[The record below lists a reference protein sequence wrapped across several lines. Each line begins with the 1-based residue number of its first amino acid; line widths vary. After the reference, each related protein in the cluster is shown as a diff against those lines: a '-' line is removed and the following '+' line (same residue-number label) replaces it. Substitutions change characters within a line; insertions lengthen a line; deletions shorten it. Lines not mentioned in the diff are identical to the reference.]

1 MSNPINITPV
11 TTGPGAPRRRRG
23 LTEFAVRNYQFTL
36 IVFIMLAAVGLNS
49 LFTMPRGEDPDTEA
63 PSFAAIVIYPGTSPK
78 DMEELVVNPM
88 EKRFNA
94 MDDIKRIRS
103 TIDDGLAV
111 IQIEFKY
118 ETDPDKKYQDVIR
131 EIDAVRGEL
140 PRDILPID
148 VQRFTPSDVN
158 ILQVAL
164 VSETAPYKDL
174 QEWSRK
180 LKDRLEK
187 IKTLKNVDNWA
198 FPRQQVRIALDL
210 EKLALD
216 KIALNT
222 VLQSIQGENVNIPGG
237 SIDMGSRKFN
247 IKTTGDYKT
256 IDEIR
261 NTVVSSVAGKI
272 IYVKDIAD
280 VDFNY
285 EEQSYIGRLNGKRC
299 VFVTASRKSGT
310 NVFDV
315 EKEMDP
321 VLDKFRSELPPDIT
335 YVKSFDNAESVRTRL
350 GHFARDFGI
359 AILLVLIT
367 LLPLGPRASI
377 VVMVSIP
384 LSLLIGLFLLN
395 LFHITIN
402 QLSIVGMVVALG
414 LLVDDSIV
422 VVENIERYLRM
433 GYSRK
438 EAAIAATR
446 QIGLAVLG
454 CTATLIFAFL
464 PLMFLPEA
472 AGDFIRSLPAA
483 VVTTV
488 LASLFVSL
496 TIVPFLSSRIL
507 SGHEH
512 PEGNFFLRGLRR
524 LINGSY
530 RRLLH
535 GAIARPA
542 LTLLVAFGIFTG
554 CLLLIPRVGFSV
566 FPASEKPMFL
576 INITTPLGT
585 SIAATDS
592 TARWVER
599 HIDHLPDLK
608 NYATNVGRG
617 NPRIYYNVVPQNEV
631 SNYAQIFVQL
641 NKTPSER
648 KRQLIDS
655 LRSCFSAYPG
665 AKIEV
670 KDFEQ
675 GPPIEAPI
683 AIRLFSEDLDTLRS
697 LAFRVEDLLKKTEG
711 TIYVNNE
718 LTTLITDIK
727 VNVNREK
734 AGILGVPTDE
744 IDRTVRLAV
753 TGLNVGIF
761 RKDNDKDNDYDI
773 TVCLPHG
780 PHQTPDALNKI
791 YVNSYNGTSVPLSEL
806 ATIQFQSSPPGINHY
821 DKDRYTTVTAF
832 VRNGYNTTRVT
843 DGILKQLDRMSFPKG
858 ATYMAAGEVESKK
871 ESFGG
876 LGSII
881 LITVFGIL
889 GILILE
895 FKTFRGVLIVLSV
908 VPLGIIGAVL
918 ILLVSGNTLS
928 FVAVIGIIALVGIEV
943 KNSILL
949 VDYTDQLRK
958 GGMGL
963 DEAIQEAGE
972 TRFVPIILT
981 TLTAIGGLI
990 PLIAENNPLYTP
1002 LALVIIGG
1010 LLSSTLLTRVV
1021 TPVLYKLL
1029 APKIEPDHQTEA
1041 DANQGT
1047 TAPPSGILPV
1057 PAM

>member
-1 MSNPINITPV
+1 MRITDFSV
-11 TTGPGAPRRRRG
+11 K
-23 LTEFAVRNYQFTL
+23 NYQFTL
-36 IVFIMLAAVGLNS
+36 IVFVMLAAIGVNS
-49 LFTMPRGEDPDTEA
+49 LLNMPRGEDPDIKA
-63 PSFAAIVIYPGTSPK
+63 PQFSAIIIYPGTSPK
-78 DMEELVVNPM
+78 DMEELVVDPI
-88 EKRFNA
+88 EKRINE

-103 TIDDGLAV
+103 QIDDGLAV

-118 ETDPDKKYQDVIR
+118 EMDPDKKYQDVVRELDAIR
-131 EIDAVRGEL
+131 PDL
-140 PRDILPID
+140 PADIQSIK
-148 VQRFTPSDVN
+148 VQKFTPSDVN

-164 VSETAPYKDL
+164 VSESTPYKDL
-174 QEWSRK
+174 EEWSKK
-180 LKDRLEK
+180 LKERLEK

-198 FPRQQVRIALDL
+198 FPKQQVRVSLNL
-210 EKLALD
+210 EKLAQN
-216 KIALNT
+216 KIPLNI
-222 VLQSIQGENVNIPGG
+222 LLRAMQSENVNIPGG
-237 SIDMGSRKFN
+237 SIEMGARKFN
-247 IKTTGDYKT
+247 IKTSGDYKNVE
-256 IDEIR
+256 EIR
-261 NTVVSSVAGKI
+261 NTIVSSAGGKI
-272 IYVKDIAD
+272 IYVRDLAD

-285 EEQSYIGRLNGKRC
+285 EEQQYIGRLNGKRA

-310 NVFDV
+310 NIFAV
-315 EKEMDP
+315 EKEMEP
-321 VLDKFRSELPPDIT
+321 VLEKFRKELPPSIAFE
-335 YVKSFDNAESVRTRL
+335 KSFNNAESVHTRL
-350 GHFARDFGI
+350 GHFTMDFAI
-359 AILLVLIT
+359 AVFLVLLT

-377 VVMVSIP
+377 VVMISIP
-384 LSLLIGLFLLN
+384 LSLAIGLFLLD

-433 GYSRK
+433 GYGKK
-438 EAAIAATR
+438 EAAMAATR

-464 PLMFLPEA
+464 PLMFLPEG

-512 PEGNFFLRGLRR
+512 PEGNFFLRGLKKF
-524 LINGSY
+524 INGSY

-535 GAIARPA
+535 AAIGRPV
-542 LTLLVAFGIFTG
+542 LTLLVALAIFVG
-554 CLLLIPRVGFSV
+554 CLFLVPVVGFSV

-576 INITTPLGT
+576 VNIETPLGA
-585 SIAATDS
+585 SLPATDS
-592 TARWVER
+592 VARWVEQEIN
-599 HIDHLPDLK
+599 HVPDLK
-608 NYATNVGRG
+608 NYTTNVGRG
-617 NPRIYYNVVPQNEV
+617 NPRIYYNVIPQNEV
-631 SNYAQIFVQL
+631 SNYAQLFIQL
-641 NKTPSER
+641 RETPPVK
-648 KRQLIDS
+648 KRQLIDA
-655 LRSCFSAYPG
+655 LRKKFKDYPG
-665 AKIEV
+665 ARIEV

-697 LAFRVEDLLKKTEG
+697 LAFRVEDLLKRTPG
-711 TIYVNNE
+711 TLYVKNE
-718 LTTLITDIK
+718 LTTLKTDIK
-727 VNVNREK
+727 VKVNKDK
-734 AGILGVPTDE
+734 AGILGVPVNE
-744 IDRTVRLAV
+744 IDRTVRLAAA
-753 TGLNVGIF
+753 GLDIGKF
-761 RKDNDKDNDYDI
+761 RKENGDDYNI
-773 TVCLPHG
+773 NVCLPRA
-780 PHQTPDALNKI
+780 QRQSLDALDKV
-791 YVNSYNGTSVPLSEL
+791 YVSAYNGTSIPLSQL
-806 ATIQFQSSPPGINHY
+806 ADVQFQSSPTSIHHY

-832 VRNGYNTTRVT
+832 VQNGFNTTRVT
-843 DGILKQLDRMSFPKG
+843 DDVLGQLDKMAFPKG
-858 ATYMAAGEVESKK
+858 AFYKAAGEVESKE

-876 LGSII
+876 LGTII

-895 FKTFRGVLIVLSV
+895 FKTFRGTLIVLSV

-918 ILLVSGNTLS
+918 ALLISGNTFS

-990 PLIAENNPLYTP
+990 PLVAENNPLYSP

-1010 LLSSTLLTRVV
+1010 LLSSTVLTRVV

-1029 APKIEPDHQTEA
+1029 APRVEV
-1041 DANQGT
+1041 
-1047 TAPPSGILPV
+1047 LPV
-1057 PAM
+1057 GEGGLPGR

>member
-1 MSNPINITPV
+1 MKTNNNN
-11 TTGPGAPRRRRG
+11 GLAGAPRNRRG

-36 IVFIMLAAVGLNS
+36 IVFVMLALIGVNAL
-49 LFTMPRGEDPDTEA
+49 LTMPRGEDPDTEA
-63 PSFAAIVIYPGTSPK
+63 PSFSAIVIYPGTSPK
-78 DMEELVVNPM
+78 DVEELVVNPI

-94 MDDIKRIRS
+94 MDDVKRIRS

-111 IQIEFKY
+111 IQLEFKY

-131 EIDAVRGEL
+131 ELNAVRGEL
-140 PRDILPID
+140 PQDILSID
-148 VQRFTPSDVN
+148 IQRFTPSDVN

-164 VSETAPYKDL
+164 LSESAPYKDL
-174 QEWSRK
+174 KEWSKK
-180 LKDRLEK
+180 LKERLEK

-198 FPRQQVRIALDL
+198 FPEQQVRVALDL
-210 EKLALD
+210 EKLSQNR
-216 KIALNT
+216 IPLNA
-222 VLQSIQGENVNIPGG
+222 VLQAIQRENVNIPGG
-237 SIDMGSRKFN
+237 SVDMGSRKFN
-247 IKTTGDYKT
+247 IKTSGDYKN
-256 IDEIR
+256 IDEIK
-261 NTVVSSVAGKI
+261 NTIVSSVNGKI
-272 IYVKDIAD
+272 IYVRDIAE
-280 VDFNY
+280 VGFNY
-285 EEQSYIGRLNGKRC
+285 EEQNYIGRLNGKRG
-299 VFVTASRKSGT
+299 VFVTASRKAGT
-310 NVFDV
+310 NIFSV
-315 EKEMDP
+315 EREMEP
-321 VLDKFRSELPPDIT
+321 VIEKFRRDLPPTIKFE
-335 YVKSFDNAESVRTRL
+335 KSFNNAQSVRTRL
-350 GHFARDFGI
+350 GHFVRDFGI
-359 AILLVLIT
+359 AIFLVLLT

-384 LSLLIGLFLLN
+384 LSLLIGLVLLN
-395 LFHITIN
+395 LFHFTIN

-433 GYSRK
+433 GYSRVD
-438 EAAIAATR
+438 AAIAATR

-512 PEGNFFLRGLRR
+512 PEGNLFMRGLKRF
-524 LINGSY
+524 INGSY
-530 RRLLH
+530 RKLLH
-535 GAIARPA
+535 AAIGRPA
-542 LTLLVAFGIFTG
+542 LTLVVALGIFVG
-554 CLLLIPRVGFSV
+554 CLALIPRVGFSV

-576 INITTPLGT
+576 INIQTPLGT
-585 SIAATDS
+585 SLAATD
-592 TARWVER
+592 TIAHWVER
-599 HIDHLPDLK
+599 RIDGLPDLK
-608 NYATNVGRG
+608 NYATNVGHG
-617 NPRIYYNVVPQNEV
+617 NPRIYYNVIPQNEQ

-641 NKTPSER
+641 NETPPYR
-648 KRQLIDS
+648 KRLMIDS
-655 LRSCFSAYPG
+655 LRRCFAEYPG

-697 LAFRVEDLLKKTEG
+697 LAFRVEDLLKRTNG
-711 TIYVNNE
+711 TMYVNNE
-718 LTTLITDIK
+718 LTTLKTDIRVS
-727 VNVNREK
+727 VNKEK
-734 AGILGVPTDE
+734 AGMLGVPVND

-753 TGLNVGIF
+753 AGLDIGKF
-761 RKDNDKDNDYDI
+761 RKENEKDDDYNI
-773 TVCLPHG
+773 NVCLPRG
-780 PHQTPDALNKI
+780 QRQSLDALNKV
-791 YVNSYNGTSVPLSEL
+791 YVNSYTGAAVPLNQV
-806 ATIQFQSSPPGINHY
+806 ADIRFQSSPTSIHHY

-832 VRNGYNTTRVT
+832 LRSGYNTTRVT
-843 DGILKQLDRMSFPKG
+843 QGVLQELDKMSFPRG
-858 ATYMAAGEVESKK
+858 ATYMAAGEVESKN

-881 LITVFGIL
+881 LVTVFGIL

-895 FKTFRGVLIVLSV
+895 FRTFRGTLIVLSV

-918 ILLVSGNTLS
+918 ILLASGNTFS
-928 FVAVIGIIALVGIEV
+928 FVAVIGIIALIGIEV

-949 VDYTDQLRK
+949 VDYTDQLRR

-990 PLIAENNPLYTP
+990 PLVAENNPLYSP

-1010 LLSSTLLTRVV
+1010 LLSSTILTRVV

-1029 APKIEPDHQTEA
+1029 APKIEVE
-1041 DANQGT
+1041 
-1047 TAPPSGILPV
+1047 PV
-1057 PAM
+1057 EEVGQAAVVG

>member
-1 MSNPINITPV
+1 MRITDFSV
-11 TTGPGAPRRRRG
+11 K
-23 LTEFAVRNYQFTL
+23 NYQFTL
-36 IVFIMLAAVGLNS
+36 IVFVMLAAIGVNS
-49 LFTMPRGEDPDTEA
+49 LLNMPRGEDPDINA
-63 PSFAAIVIYPGTSPK
+63 PQFSAIIIYPGTSPK
-78 DMEELVVNPM
+78 DMEELVVDPI
-88 EKRFNA
+88 EKKINE

-103 TIDDGLAV
+103 KIDDGLAV

-118 ETDPDKKYQDVIR
+118 ETDPDKKYQDVVRELDAIR
-131 EIDAVRGEL
+131 PEL
-140 PRDILPID
+140 PTDIQGIE
-148 VQRFTPSDVN
+148 VQKFTPSDVN

-164 VSETAPYKDL
+164 VSESTPYKDL
-174 QEWSRK
+174 EEWSKK
-180 LKDRLEK
+180 LKERLEK

-198 FPRQQVRIALDL
+198 FPKQQVRVSLNL
-210 EKLALD
+210 EKLAQN
-216 KIALNT
+216 KIPLN
-222 VLQSIQGENVNIPGG
+222 VLLRAMQSENVNIPGG
-237 SIDMGSRKFN
+237 SIEMGARKFN
-247 IKTTGDYKT
+247 IKTSGDYKNVE
-256 IDEIR
+256 EIR
-261 NTVVSSVAGKI
+261 NTIVSSSGGRI
-272 IYVKDIAD
+272 IYVRDLAD

-285 EEQSYIGRLNGKRC
+285 EEQQYIGRLNGKRA

-310 NVFDV
+310 NIFAV
-315 EKEMDP
+315 EKEMEP
-321 VLDKFRSELPPDIT
+321 VLEKFRKELPPSI
-335 YVKSFDNAESVRTRL
+335 VFEKSFNNAESVHTRL
-350 GHFARDFGI
+350 GHFTVDFII
-359 AILLVLIT
+359 AIFLVLLT

-377 VVMVSIP
+377 VVMISIP
-384 LSLLIGLFLLN
+384 LSLAIGLFLLD

-433 GYSRK
+433 GYGKK
-438 EAAIAATR
+438 EAAMAATR

-464 PLMFLPEA
+464 PLMFLPEG

-512 PEGNFFLRGLRR
+512 PEGNFFMRGLKKF
-524 LINGSY
+524 INGSY

-535 GAIARPA
+535 AAITRPV
-542 LTLLVAFGIFTG
+542 LTLLVALAIFVG
-554 CLLLIPRVGFSV
+554 CLFLVPVVGFSV

-576 INITTPLGT
+576 VNIETPLGA
-585 SIAATDS
+585 SLPATDS
-592 TARWVER
+592 VARWVEQEVN
-599 HIDHLPDLK
+599 HVPDLK
-608 NYATNVGRG
+608 NYVTNVGRG
-617 NPRIYYNVVPQNEV
+617 NPRIYYNVIPQNEV
-631 SNYAQIFVQL
+631 SNYAQLFIQL
-641 NKTPSER
+641 KETPPVK
-648 KRQLIDS
+648 KRQLIDV
-655 LRSCFSAYPG
+655 LRKKFKDYPG
-665 AKIEV
+665 ARIEV

-697 LAFRVEDLLKKTEG
+697 LAFRVEDLLKRTPG
-711 TIYVNNE
+711 TLYVKNE
-718 LTTLITDIK
+718 LTTLKTDIK
-727 VNVNREK
+727 VKVNKDK
-734 AGILGVPTDE
+734 AGILGVPVNE

-753 TGLNVGIF
+753 AGLDIGKF
-761 RKDNDKDNDYDI
+761 RKENGDDYNI
-773 TVCLPHG
+773 NVCLPRA
-780 PHQTPDALNKI
+780 QRQSLDALDKV
-791 YVNSYNGTSVPLSEL
+791 YVSAYNGTSIPLSQL
-806 ATIQFQSSPPGINHY
+806 ADVQFQSSPTSIHHY

-832 VRNGYNTTRVT
+832 VQNDYNTTRVT
-843 DGILKQLDRMSFPKG
+843 DDVLGQLNKLAFPKG
-858 ATYMAAGEVESKK
+858 AFYKAAGEVESKE

-876 LGSII
+876 LGTII

-895 FKTFRGVLIVLSV
+895 FKTFRGTLIVLSV

-918 ILLVSGNTLS
+918 ALLFSGNTFS

-990 PLIAENNPLYTP
+990 PLVAENNPLYSP

-1010 LLSSTLLTRVV
+1010 LLSSTVLTRVV

-1029 APKIEPDHQTEA
+1029 APRVEVEK
-1041 DANQGT
+1041 G
-1047 TAPPSGILPV
+1047 
-1057 PAM
+1057 